1 VIFATRNSRAAW
13 HRRSN
18 AVVLLYLAAGLAVAS
33 LQHRWLPD
41 WLLVHVLLLGA
52 ATNAIVIWT
61 AHFAN
66 TLLPAKARA
75 ASNVGWAPLA
85 TLNAGVVSVL
95 VGVEREAA
103 PVAVAGATL
112 VVLVVTWHGI
122 AMAAAVRRTRK
133 ARFGPV
139 VRFYCAAAAALLAG
153 ASIGAALEVGVSA
166 EWYWR
171 LYAAHIQ
178 LNLFGWI
185 ALTVLGT
192 QSAFWPMVLRTRM
205 VTGAD
210 DAVRHALPLCAGG
223 LATTV
228 AGLLAG
234 SRLVAAIGVCG
245 YLLGALRALEP
256 FVRTA
261 MQRRPRSAAAL
272 MLSAAMCWLLAGLAA
287 DLGKVVAANV
297 IAEFAA
303 AVGHFVP
310 WLVTGFVV
318 QVLLGALT
326 YLLPVVVGGG
336 PKGGRRISA
345 LLDRYGVIRL
355 LVFNV
360 GTLVAAVSRGGVGMD
375 IGWALVGVAI
385 LAFCAFAGVAIADQ
399 RRPAGD

>member
-1 VIFATRNSRAAW
+1 VIFATRNSRATW

-18 AVVLLYLAAGLAVAS
+18 AVVLLYLCAGLAVAG
-33 LQHRWLPD
+33 LQRRWPPD

-61 AHFAN
+61 AHFTN
-66 TLLPAKARA
+66 TLLPAQARA
-75 ASNVGWAPLA
+75 ASNVGWVPLA
-85 TLNAGVVSVL
+85 ALNVGVVSVL
-95 VGVEREAA
+95 VGAERDAA
-103 PVAVAGATL
+103 PLAVAGAAL

-122 AMAAAVRRTRK
+122 AMAAAVRRARK

-166 EWYWR
+166 EWYSR

-178 LNLFGWI
+178 LNIFGWI

-205 VTGAD
+205 VAGAET
-210 DAVRHALPLCAGG
+210 ALRHALPLCAGG

-256 FVRTA
+256 FARTA
-261 MQRRPRSAAAL
+261 MQRRPGSPAAL
-272 MLSAAMCWLLAGLAA
+272 MLSAATCWFLAGLAA
-287 DLGKVVAANV
+287 DLGELVAAKTLS
-297 IAEFAA
+297 EFAA
-303 AVGHFVP
+303 AISNFVP
-310 WLVTGFVV
+310 WLVAGFVV

-336 PKGGRRISA
+336 PAGGRRMSA
-345 LLDRYGVIRL
+345 LLDRYGIIRV

-360 GTLVAAVSRGGVGMD
+360 GTLIAAVSSGGFGMG

-385 LAFCAFAGVAIADQ
+385 LAFCALAGAAIVDQ